1 MRSEFKESVVNIFY
15 DKNGSENE
23 IESRNFIC
31 FYMYSLIIR
40 NQELFLKKN
49 LSRYRGSD
57 MNVDLR
63 YSEAQQ
69 H

>member
-1 MRSEFKESVVNIFY
+1 MNIFY

-57 MNVDLR
+57 MKVDLR